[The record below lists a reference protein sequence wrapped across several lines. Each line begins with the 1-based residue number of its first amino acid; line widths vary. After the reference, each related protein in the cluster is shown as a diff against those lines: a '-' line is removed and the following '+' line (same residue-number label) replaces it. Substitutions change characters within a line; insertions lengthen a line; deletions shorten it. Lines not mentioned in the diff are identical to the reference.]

1 MANGQAL
8 AAGSY
13 SVRLADGSVNPA
25 VGQTPEGMQW
35 VEFVQSGQVK
45 GRELATV
52 VAGPEAKDVLKGK
65 GPAPG
70 GAVVHT
76 LKGNDYMRV
85 WINHSGKNYL
95 IHLDDDAG
103 VARFHFRPALGV
115 CAAVRRAG
123 RVRARQ
129 LHADCSPIRATRLQ
143 TALSRVHFRPIV
155 IVPLKVV
162 ATMVAPPVPA
172 VPRRD
177 RLVRLRLRSSM
188 PRPA

>member
-1 MANGQAL
+1 MNRMRLAGLFSAALAVVALQTTPVLAQKAGQTLGTVKIPKSAMANGQAL

-95 IHLDDDAG
+95 IHLTTT
-103 VARFHFRPALGV
+103 PA
-115 CAAVRRAG
+115 
-123 RVRARQ
+123 
-129 LHADCSPIRATRLQ
+129 
-143 TALSRVHFRPIV
+143 
-155 IVPLKVV
+155 
-162 ATMVAPPVPA
+162 
-172 VPRRD
+172 
-177 RLVRLRLRSSM
+177 
-188 PRPA
+188 